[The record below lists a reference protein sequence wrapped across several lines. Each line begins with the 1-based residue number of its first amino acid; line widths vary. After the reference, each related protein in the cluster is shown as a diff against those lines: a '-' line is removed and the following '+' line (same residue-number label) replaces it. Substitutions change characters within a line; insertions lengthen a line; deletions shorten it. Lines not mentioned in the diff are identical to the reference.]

1 MKSRVNTLMARL
13 CLDPSLDR
21 KGDALAE
28 LVADAGLD
36 PRDLRDALDV
46 VARRIPG
53 TASKKAANV
62 AAHETRNAQRHLQ
75 AVAGKAVKR
84 SSHEVRNQ
92 ERQRIAIEGR
102 ARRQARHAATSGRNK
117 AAAAA

>member
-36 PRDLRDALDV
+36 AADLRDALDV

-53 TASKKAANV
+53 TAVKKAANL
-62 AAHETRNAQRHLQ
+62 AAHETRNAQRHLE
-75 AVAGKAVKR
+75 AVAGRAVRR
-84 SSHEVRNQ
+84 SSHEVRNS
-92 ERQRIAIEGR
+92 ERKRIAGETR
-102 ARRQARHAATSGRNK
+102 ARRQARHARTSTSRKTAKG
-117 AAAAA
+117 